1 MKNTIA
7 ILTISVFFAISSC
20 KKTDSQKSQANA
32 QEVKTP
38 EKFTVDSIK
47 VNDSMKI
54 NDKLSVNY
62 AAKMLVFPTLKDK
75 ALLDSIYYDKKG
87 ITDFSKNGLQSFLDK
102 DKTEFF
108 SSTKEKSSEWISDI
122 QYKQT
127 WEAGSFM
134 KLLSQTDD
142 FLQIEYLFTS
152 YEGGAHG
159 NYSFATRVFDLK
171 NNKKL
176 DLEDVTTMPQ
186 ARLSELLMKNIDKL
200 PSGTTDSDGA
210 VNNSEMLLVDI
221 IPANKDFYFDEKNLY
236 FHYSPYEIAAF
247 AAGDIVIPVSWEEL
261 KGTVNPEFKKRMKIN

>member
-7 ILTISVFFAISSC
+7 IFTVATFFVFSSC
-20 KKTDSQKSQANA
+20 KKTDSQNA
-32 QEVKTP
+32 EAQTAEVKTP

-47 VNDSMKI
+47 VNDSIKI
-54 NDKLSVNY
+54 NEMLSVNY
-62 AAKMLVFPTLKDK
+62 AAKTLVFPTLKDK
-75 ALLDSIYYDKKG
+75 TLLDSIYYDKKG
-87 ITDFSKNGLQSFLDK
+87 IADFSKKGLQNFLDK
-102 DKTEFF
+102 DKAEFF
-108 SSTKEKSSEWISDI
+108 SSIKEKSSEWIADI

-134 KLLSQTDD
+134 KLLSQTED

-176 DLEDVTTMPQ
+176 DLKDVTTMPQ

-221 IPANKDFYFDEKNLY
+221 IPANKDFYFDGKNLY

-261 KGTVNPEFKKRMKIN
+261 KGTINPKFKERMKIN